1 MSEKEKEDFRLW
13 DSERVGVWLVENGF
27 DDYKDNFL
35 EHKITGDLLLD
46 LNYHALLEIGVI
58 IVGDRARILQAI
70 KRQFN
75 KEKTTTPKGLYQR
88 SSIPKQLSGEIES
101 DTKKENRASF
111 DLKKY
116 ENRNSFDIKKYE
128 GLKSVENVPDNVS
141 NSPKQI
147 RKINVNSPV
156 SIPKP
161 IRDSPML
168 KEPGPIIINRS
179 RENSAS
185 RELHIPTKLDIDSH
199 QQAFRNQR
207 TGVSQLK
214 ILPRSSSMKD
224 SKEKKSNHQDLNEA
238 MQSVFGISTTSNHST
253 PTYANSTTFST
264 VNSAASTILG
274 FNIPTPTQSVLGSEA
289 GSTLTPLPI
298 PPERNIMDYQRV
310 RENCIKVHGLEHQ
323 HVIKVAGLK
332 DASAIRK
339 RIFLKFGVVE
349 NSENKWDLFALIDDN
364 LILLD
369 DKELLKICATDNELR
384 SNIHLRQTATR
395 QETEPEV
402 EPKSIQKLQ
411 KFFGESPSSG
421 DPLKKLSKKET
432 KASVKGPARST
443 SLFNQNNSRPTP
455 SSKNKNLIAFFGER
469 PPDEMIVDQLEKF
482 FPGINLAKE
491 EGKNSHNSV
500 DIKNMVQANLLN
512 KRTSKRESSFML
524 RRMSRQSDIKLSQR
538 PQAIVVKP
546 SDLSKSITMA
556 ELQKIQEEDKNTLDS
571 LGSDVNTI
579 GSQNTNTIESQSE
592 SEPPKMEKKQKKIDW
607 TLGELIGQ
615 GAFGKVF
622 MAINLAN
629 YEFMAVKQVL
639 LGMDNPQEKKSA
651 DSLKHEIELL
661 SELNHDNIVRYIGF
675 ESKQD
680 SVNVF
685 LEYVSGGSI
694 SSCLTKYGKFPVD
707 ITKSFTA
714 QILCGLEY
722 LHSKDIIHRDIKG
735 ANVLVNGDGVVKISD
750 FGISK
755 KNEYSAYHRMTRLS
769 MQGSIYWMA
778 PEAAR
783 GKGYSAKVDIWS
795 CGCLVLEM
803 LTGHVPW
810 HQVRGNI
817 IYLLGTGNAPP
828 IPANLTDDSKNF
840 LQDTFQIDPEKRP
853 TASQFLDHPFTDID
867 IASVDFTAWTKIAAQ
882 QRLEE
887 GSTSEE
893 DAKKTDSEFEDDSD
907 FDEDE
912 DFDEEVIEDD
922 EESNQPTPKS
932 ASVAALPV
940 DLSPATPNPE
950 VTLAD
955 AKPTETA
962 LLAPELLLRVSETSV
977 HPSSGKSSVTDNF
990 SKHTSLQYDDSY
1002 DEDFYNVEY
1011 SAQEVESLQYLLQT
1025 QPDE

>member
-88 SSIPKQLSGEIES
+88 PSVPKQFSGENDS
-101 DTKKENRASF
+101 DSKKENRASF

-116 ENRNSFDIKKYE
+116 ENRNSFDMKKYE
-128 GLKSVENVPDNVS
+128 GLKSVETIPDNVS
-141 NSPKQI
+141 NSPKQV
-147 RKINVNSPV
+147 RKINSPI

-161 IRDSPML
+161 IRDSPIL

-179 RENSAS
+179 RENSGT
-185 RELHIPTKLDIDSH
+185 RELYIPTKLDIDSH

-238 MQSVFGISTTSNHST
+238 MQSVFGISTTPSNHST
-253 PTYANSTTFST
+253 PTYANSTAFST

-274 FNIPTPTQSVLGSEA
+274 FNIPTPTQSLLGSESS
-289 GSTLTPLPI
+289 STSISLPLP
-298 PPERNIMDYQRV
+298 PEKTIMDFQRV
-310 RENCIKVHGLEHQ
+310 REKCIKVHGLEDQ
-323 HVIKVAGLK
+323 HVIKVADLK
-332 DASAIRK
+332 DASSIRK
-339 RIFLKFGVVE
+339 RIYLKCGVVE
-349 NSENKWDLFALIDDN
+349 NSENKWDLFVLIDDN

-369 DKELLKICATDNELR
+369 DKELVKICTTDNELR
-384 SNIHLRQTATR
+384 SNIHLRQTAKKL
-395 QETEPEV
+395 ESEPEV

-421 DPLKKLSKKET
+421 DPLKKMSKKET

-443 SLFNQNNSRPTP
+443 SLFNQNNPNRPTA

-500 DIKNMVQANLLN
+500 DIKNMVQANLIN

-579 GSQNTNTIESQSE
+579 GSQNTNTIGSQNDAES
-592 SEPPKMEKKQKKIDW
+592 PKMEKRQKKIDW

-694 SSCLTKYGKFPVD
+694 ASCLTKYGKFPVD

-735 ANVLVNGDGVVKISD
+735 A
-750 FGISK
+750 
-755 KNEYSAYHRMTRLS
+755 NEYSAYHRMTRLS

-828 IPANLTDDSKNF
+828 IPANLTDESKNF
-840 LQDTFQIDPEKRP
+840 LRDTFQIDPEKRP
-853 TASQFLDHPFTDID
+853 TASQLLDHPFTDID
-867 IASVDFTAWTKIAAQ
+867 IASVDFAAWTKIAAQ

-907 FDEDE
+907 FDEE
-912 DFDEEVIEDD
+912 DEEFDD
-922 EESNQPTPKS
+922 EEIMEEESNQPTPKS
-932 ASVAALPV
+932 ASAATLPV
-940 DLSPATPNPE
+940 DISPPTPNPE
-950 VTLAD
+950 EKEPIED
-955 AKPTETA
+955 QTETA
-962 LLAPELLLRVSETSV
+962 LLAPEPLLRVSETSV
-977 HPSSGKSSVTDNF
+977 DQPSSKSSVTDNF